1 LLIRA
6 ALLGVGGAFML
17 WKAYAASR
25 AAGGELG
32 GDALLLRRVAL
43 VEALVGVL
51 ALGAAV
57 IALLALRPRRHRRL
71 LRLHDP
77 DRPGP

>member
-1 LLIRA
+1 MVRA
-6 ALLGVGGAFML
+6 ALLAFGGAFML
-17 WKAYAASR
+17 WKAFAASQT
-25 AAGGELG
+25 AGGETG

-57 IALLALRPRRHRRL
+57 IALLALRPRRRRQT
-71 LRLHDP
+71 LRLRDP
-77 DRPGP
+77 R